1 MNNESIRYLRKKT
14 GKTESRAAIYYAISP
29 HPAETA
35 ALWQWWSIFNDEEIP
50 QRWYHPLSLSG
61 RRGGEGRVY
70 TTCLI
75 LKNLPVTSLSLY
87 EVYSIWIDGRTDTYN
102 RPLVGCILYA
112 GTPLF
117 GWGFRH
123 FFLYIYPSLL
133 YGTSCGEGQQSFWYR
148 KWWGRDAGQWNI
160 HHFDTSYSSY
170 SSDTSLSP
178 RAYMPPVV
186 VIYDRFTKSN
196 LLGNICFMKR
206 RRRYQDQGRNNSFNF
221 IPFFYYFLL
230 LSLQRLGIF
239 FLQRVLLL
247 L

>member
-1 MNNESIRYLRKKT
+1 MYLIRRNTPVWL
-14 GKTESRAAIYYAISP
+14 GI
-29 HPAETA
+29 PA
-35 ALWQWWSIFNDEEIP
+35 F
-50 QRWYHPLSLSG
+50 
-61 RRGGEGRVY
+61 
-70 TTCLI
+70 
-75 LKNLPVTSLSLY
+75 
-87 EVYSIWIDGRTDTYN
+87 
-102 RPLVGCILYA
+102 
-112 GTPLF
+112 
-117 GWGFRH
+117 

-221 IPFFYYFLL
+221 IPFF
-230 LSLQRLGIF
+230 
-239 FLQRVLLL
+239 LLL
-247 L
+247 LPIVIFTKTGHLFFAEGPFVVVTFCPAVYRNEGGRCVEKSHCVFFLVRIFVRDEIENQSYGNNERLWLMSLGPRMDDDAWDRPRGSVFYKYKSNRKIERWLCFPFFFPSSSKNTEEWTYSRFS